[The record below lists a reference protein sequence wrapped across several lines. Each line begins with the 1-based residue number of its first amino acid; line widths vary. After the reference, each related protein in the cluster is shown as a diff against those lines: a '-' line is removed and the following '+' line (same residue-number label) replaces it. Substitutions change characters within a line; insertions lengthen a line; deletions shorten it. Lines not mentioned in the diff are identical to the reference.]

1 MPAKTERY
9 RFVRWEIEDVS
20 GIPRT
25 LLGGYADVTRGGG
38 MKYERIVFL
47 GPGDTTR
54 AEVHLKRG
62 HVARL
67 EQFGFASRVPD
78 ADRT

>member
-9 RFVRWEIEDVS
+9 RFVRWEIEDVD
-20 GIPRT
+20 GVART
-25 LLGGYADVTRGGG
+25 LPGGYADVTRGGG
-38 MKYERIVFL
+38 MRHERVVFL
-47 GPGDTTR
+47 GPSGRTR

-62 HVARL
+62 HVRKL

-78 ADRT
+78 ADGA